1 MKIAVL
7 GAGAMGLLFGGLLSR
22 RNEVCIYGHH
32 AKKTDDLKK
41 NGVLIREK
49 DGAENHFFPQA
60 AVSGDNSG
68 ETPDV
73 VMLFTKSLVS
83 REVLEQNRGLFG
95 PDTLLL
101 TLQNGCGHEELLKEF
116 VDESRVVIGTTRHNS
131 VLTGNTSVLHGGGGA
146 TCIGFV
152 HGRNTSVY
160 ALGEE
165 MSACGIET
173 SVSED
178 IRRLIWDKLFVNTS
192 VSVVSGILQV
202 PQGYLLDNAHA
213 WSLVERLAREAI
225 ETARAE
231 GIVFEPEKVL
241 EGLRSL
247 LEGARQGYPS
257 IYADLRDGRKTE
269 VDAISG
275 SVVRSGHKN
284 GVPVPSHEM
293 VVELVHAMEGKTNLT
308 V

>member
-1 MKIAVL
+1 
-7 GAGAMGLLFGGLLSR
+7 MGLLFGGLLSR

-32 AKKTDDLKK
+32 AEKTDDLKK

-60 AVSGDNSG
+60 AVSGENSG
-68 ETPDV
+68 KTPDV

-116 VDESRVVIGTTRHNS
+116 VDESHVVIGTTRHNS

-160 ALGEE
+160 ALGEAVCE
-165 MSACGIET
+165 HFCKCC
-173 SVSED
+173 
-178 IRRLIWDKLFVNTS
+178 IRNFT
-192 VSVVSGILQV
+192 
-202 PQGYLLDNAHA
+202 
-213 WSLVERLAREAI
+213 
-225 ETARAE
+225 
-231 GIVFEPEKVL
+231 
-241 EGLRSL
+241 
-247 LEGARQGYPS
+247 
-257 IYADLRDGRKTE
+257 
-269 VDAISG
+269 
-275 SVVRSGHKN
+275 
-284 GVPVPSHEM
+284 GVPGLFIGQCPC
-293 VVELVHAMEGKTNLT
+293 MEPGRTAGKGGDRNSTGRRHCFRTGKGAGRSPQSVGRSQAGISLHIR
-308 V
+308 